1 MDAKLAHFSQNLIKH
16 KDKYILI
23 GGNACALVFEHHG
36 LDFRPTQDL
45 DIVLVI
51 EEFTDDF
58 ANDLWAY
65 LQGGGYEGKRFHQNS
80 TSGNVYRFVIP
91 DDAATIN
98 TYPKQIELFSRKP
111 DGVDLFE
118 EKAHLT
124 PIETAEGISNFSAIL
139 IDDDYYSYLK
149 DSVIKIETVNTVNPQ
164 CLIVL
169 KAKAWIGNKDL
180 YSNKQIKYSSDVY
193 KHPFDICRLLAL
205 YDDEYGQQLVERRIY
220 NDLMTVVDLFKSS
233 EEQKEL
239 DAHLGEQE
247 LPVTYADAAEQL
259 PQIFAVKQSILQ

>member
-23 GGNACALVFEHHG
+23 GGNACALVFEQHG
-36 LDFRPTQDL
+36 QDFRPTQDL

-51 EEFTDDF
+51 EEFTDEF

-91 DDAATIN
+91 DDAATVN

-111 DGVDLFE
+111 DDVDLFE
-118 EKAHLT
+118 GKSHLV

-139 IDDDYYSYLK
+139 IDDDYYTYLK
-149 DSVIKIETVNTVNPQ
+149 NSVMTIDTVNTVHHQ
-164 CLIVL
+164 CLMVL
-169 KAKAWIGNKDL
+169 KAKAWIGNKEL
-180 YSNKQIKYSSDVY
+180 YSKDLIRYIGDVY

-205 YDDEYGQQLVERRIY
+205 YDEEDGPQQVEKRIHD
-220 NDLMTVVDLFKSS
+220 DLMTVVDLFKSS
-233 EEQKEL
+233 EEQTNLETYLGKE
-239 DAHLGEQE
+239 QI
-247 LPVTYADAAEQL
+247 PVTFAEAAELL
-259 PQIFAVKQSILQ
+259 PQIFAVKE

>member
-1 MDAKLAHFSQNLIKH
+1 MDAKLAHFSKTLIAH
-16 KDKYILI
+16 KDRYILI

-36 LDFRPTQDL
+36 QEFRPTQDL

-58 ANDLWAY
+58 AEELWAY
-65 LQGGGYEGKRFHQNS
+65 LQAGEYEGKRFHQNS

-91 DDAATIN
+91 DDAETIN

-124 PIETAEGISNFSAIL
+124 PIETSDGISNFSAIL
-139 IDDDYYSYLK
+139 IDDDYYTYLK
-149 DSVIKIETVNTVNPQ
+149 DSVVTIDTVNTVHHQ
-164 CLIVL
+164 CLMVL

-180 YSNKQIKYSSDVY
+180 YSKGLIRYIGDVY
-193 KHPFDICRLLAL
+193 KHPFDICHLLAL
-205 YDDEYGQQLVERRIY
+205 SDDSDGQQLVARRIH
-220 NDLMTVVDLFKSS
+220 NDLMTVVNWFKSS

-247 LPVTYADAAEQL
+247 LPVKYAEVAELL
-259 PQIFAVKQSILQ
+259 PQIFAVKE